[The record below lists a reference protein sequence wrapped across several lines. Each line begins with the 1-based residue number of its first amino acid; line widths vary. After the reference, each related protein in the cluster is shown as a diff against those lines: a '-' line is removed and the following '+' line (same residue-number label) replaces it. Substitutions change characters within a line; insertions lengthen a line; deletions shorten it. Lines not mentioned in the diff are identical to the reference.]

1 MTNKDNDNGLASEV
15 SDAFG
20 SAVKP
25 ALGVGFFINPPSYS
39 HFVPKMDGNSG
50 YTLSKMEY
58 LYMEEME
65 RLENEPTPEQ
75 VDELFHALGGSF
87 K

>member
-1 MTNKDNDNGLASEV
+1 MTNSKNNKIGLASEV

-20 SAVKP
+20 SAVSGAFKI
-25 ALGVGFFINPPSYS
+25 FPPSY
-39 HFVPKMDGNSG
+39 HHQGVKMPGDSG
-50 YTLSKMEY
+50 FSPMER
-58 LYMEEME
+58 LYMEELE

-75 VDELFHALGGSF
+75 VDDLFHALGGSF

>member
-20 SAVKP
+20 SAGQP
-25 ALGVGFFINPPSYS
+25 ALGGTFKIFPPSYQ
-39 HFVPKMDGNSG
+39 HFVPEMPGDSG
-50 YTLSKMEY
+50 FSLMER
-58 LYMEEME
+58 LYMEELD

-75 VDELFHALGGSF
+75 VDELFEALGRSF

>member
-1 MTNKDNDNGLASEV
+1 MTNSKNNDNGLASEV

-20 SAVKP
+20 SAVSGAFK
-25 ALGVGFFINPPSYS
+25 FNPPSYQ
-39 HFVPKMDGNSG
+39 HFVPKVDGDSG
-50 YTLSKMEY
+50 VPPMER
-58 LYMEEME
+58 LYMEELE

-75 VDELFHALGGSF
+75 VDQLFNALGGSF

>member
-20 SAVKP
+20 YASQP
-25 ALGVGFFINPPSYS
+25 ALGGTFKIFPPSY
-39 HFVPKMDGNSG
+39 HHQGVEMPGDSG
-50 YTLSKMEY
+50 YTLMER
-58 LYMEEME
+58 LYMEELD

-75 VDELFHALGGSF
+75 VDELFEALGRRF

>member
-1 MTNKDNDNGLASEV
+1 MTNRDNEIGLASEV

-20 SAVKP
+20 SAVQP
-25 ALGVGFFINPPSYS
+25 ALGGTFKIFPPSY
-39 HFVPKMDGNSG
+39 HHHGVEMPGDSG
-50 YTLSKMEY
+50 FSPMEL

-75 VDELFHALGGSF
+75 VDELFEALGRSF